1 MNVLLWSS
9 WAAHPVGGQER
20 ISLELALQL
29 HRRGHRIAVVGAYDN
44 VPELRAKIPADL
56 PFHHFDLHRKRVKPH
71 LAAIRLIGR
80 AAREI
85 DAEVISAHGNMFAAH
100 EVARRRHIPF
110 VWTIHGSGNL
120 GTGLIDRV
128 KNAALRRVVNHP
140 RSHLVAVSADSARIL
155 ARNYPSLPAE
165 RLHVIHNGAV
175 DEPALLALPPAL
187 PGPPWRLGFIGRL
200 VEGKVPLDLVGLA
213 QRLAGKMDFQMHVFG
228 NGPQEDAL
236 RAAMRAAHVADRFVL
251 HGYWDKGS
259 PGMVEQMHILIHP
272 SRAEGFASTFLEA
285 QLGGRP
291 AIGYD
296 VGGNPE
302 SIEDGVTGRLVPLK
316 DLDALAAAVRT
327 LTAPATYRQFADA
340 ARQRTLQ
347 KFTLARMTD
356 RYLALFEQACASR

>member
-1 MNVLLWSS
+1 MNVLVWSS
-9 WAAHPVGGQER
+9 WVAYPVGGQER
-20 ISLELALQL
+20 VSLEIALQL
-29 HRRGHRIAVVGAYDN
+29 HRRGHRVALVGAYDN
-44 VPELRAKIPADL
+44 VAELRAKIPAEM
-56 PFHHFDLHRKRVKPH
+56 PFYHFDLHRKRVKPH

-85 DAEVISAHGNMFAAH
+85 NAEVISAHGNMFAAH
-100 EVARRRHIPF
+100 EVARRRDIPF

-140 RSHLVAVSADSARIL
+140 RSHLVAVSADSARII

-175 DEPALLALPPAL
+175 EEPGLLALAPA
-187 PGPPWRLGFIGRL
+187 PIGPPWRLGFIGRL
-200 VEGKVPLDLVGLA
+200 VEGKGPLDLVGLA
-213 QRLAGKMDFQMHVFG
+213 QRLAGKIDFQIHVFG

-236 RAAMRAAHVADRFVL
+236 RVGMQEANVADRFVL

-259 PGMVEQMHILIHP
+259 PGMVEQFHILIHP

-285 QLGGRP
+285 QLGARP
-291 AIGYD
+291 VIGYNI
-296 VGGNPE
+296 GGNPE
-302 SIEDGVTGRLVPLK
+302 SVEDGVTGRLVPLK
-316 DLDALAAAVRT
+316 VLDALAAAVRE
-327 LTAPATYRQFADA
+327 LTEPRTYRRFADA
-340 ARQRTLQ
+340 ARPRTME

-356 RYLALFEQACASR
+356 RYLALFEQACASH